1 MRSSRLM
8 CYRGRV
14 PPPLLHSL
22 GFRQLQSGLLLLQTI
37 FRRRP
42 ADAKPTS
49 TQVGPAHPESTQ
61 VGPAD
66 DLQAPSLRRPKWV
79 LLIQSRPKWVLLV
92 LQTTSRRQ
100 AYVDTS
106 GSCSSCRRPA
116 DARPTSTQVG
126 PAHPESTQVG
136 PARTESDPAV
146 PGPSRRRSFDSPQR
160 SSDHSSRQGSDTP
173 PRKRRRLSG
182 NSSED
187 EDPSS
192 QNRQQRDDQQD
203 EEDNFRPASLDLLL
217 NYITKKCLA
226 ASQPLVQPSS
236 KRFHVMESAGLMDV
250 SSQLSSNLA
259 WFGHMRSACDYA
271 QR

>member
-1 MRSSRLM
+1 MGPARPADDLQMPGLSRPKW
-8 CYRGRV
+8 V
-14 PPPLLHSL
+14 LLIKS
-22 GFRQLQSGLLLLQTI
+22 RPKWVLLVLQTTC
-37 FRRRP
+37 RRP
-42 ADAKPTS
+42 PDAKPTS

-61 VGPAD
+61 VG
-66 DLQAPSLRRPKWV
+66 R
-79 LLIQSRPKWVLLV
+79 
-92 LQTTSRRQ
+92 
-100 AYVDTS
+100 
-106 GSCSSCRRPA
+106 
-116 DARPTSTQVG
+116 
-126 PAHPESTQVG
+126 
-136 PARTESDPAV
+136 ARTEFDPAV

-192 QNRQQRDDQQD
+192 QNRRQQD

-217 NYITKKCLA
+217 NYITKKFPA

-236 KRFHVMESAGLMDV
+236 KRFHVMESAGLVDE
-250 SSQLSSNLA
+250 SSQQSSNLA
-259 WFGHMRSACDYA
+259 WFGYMRSACDYA